1 MKARRTNA
9 DIVRD
14 YFWLIG
20 FLHYSQKQGKKINVL
35 VKSGSRKSVLGGK

>member
-20 FLHYSQKQGKKINVL
+20 FLHYTQKQGEKINAL
-35 VKSGSRKSVLGGK
+35 VKSGSGKSFLGGK